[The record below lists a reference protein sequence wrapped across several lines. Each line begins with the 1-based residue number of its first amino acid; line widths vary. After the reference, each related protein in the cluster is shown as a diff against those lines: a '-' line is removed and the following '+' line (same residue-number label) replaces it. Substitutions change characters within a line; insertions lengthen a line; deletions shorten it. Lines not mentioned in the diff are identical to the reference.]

1 MNSDINYI
9 IQESL
14 KGDKY
19 YQELLLKRLNPLIYK
34 NIYLYYHPSNPII
47 EDLAQEGYLIILQ
60 SLKDYDEKKNVHFL
74 QYIKIKLYYFYKNY
88 SIKHHKYTILSLES
102 LKEKG
107 KELKSSLISQL
118 DIIIKKEER
127 NSLYKCLNEL
137 TNKEH
142 EVLRLF
148 YFEQYSIQ
156 EVSKKLNL
164 KNRAVINIKYNAIK
178 KLRKMMVTVQIQRLV
193 ILSGAKDLMF

>member
-1 MNSDINYI
+1 MNSDINHI

-19 YQELLLKRLNPLIYK
+19 YQEILLKRLNPLIFK

-47 EDLAQEGYLIILQ
+47 EDLAQEGYIIILQ
-60 SLKDYDEKKNVHFL
+60 SLKDYDIKKNVHFL
-74 QYIKIKLYYFYKNY
+74 QYIKVKLYYFYKNL
-88 SIKHHKYTILSLES
+88 SKKHHKYITISLEN

-107 KELKSSLISQL
+107 NELKSSSLSQL

-127 NSLYKCLNEL
+127 DLLYKRLNEL
-137 TNKEH
+137 TNKEQ

-156 EVSKKLNL
+156 EISKELSLN
-164 KNRAVINIKYNAIK
+164 NRAVINIKYNAIK
-178 KLRKMMVTVQIQRLV
+178 KLK
-193 ILSGAKDLMF
+193 K